1 MFICLTRKNT
11 ITIGNTN
18 INSNIACRFL
28 EKLLKHL
35 SHVPNQKAKY
45 TNKIVSN
52 KYKQNFM
59 S

>member
-18 INSNIACRFL
+18 INSIIACRFL

-45 TNKIVSN
+45 ANK
-52 KYKQNFM
+52 
-59 S
+59 